1 MVLRATLLALIV
13 AGIAGAAG
21 PAPTP
26 ATDFAACPHL
36 PPGSDVPCS
45 PDGPACDDGD
55 PCTVGD
61 VCRPCT
67 AIVCAST
74 HTCSFDDYSYRYHK
88 QLLQPYHE
96 CRWSQAAAF
105 LAQIEAGA
113 VDVGTTNRKLLRRL
127 ARRVAALQRV
137 PATTTPD
144 DPARKRRFRLATKR
158 MGPAWNALNEAR
170 TTAPGLAMCLYN
182 LLPSWEPPCHS
193 PSPGG
198 SCNG

>member
-1 MVLRATLLALIV
+1 MSLRVALLVVVL
-13 AGIAGAAG
+13 AGAAGAAG
-21 PAPTP
+21 PEPTP
-26 ATDFAACPHL
+26 ATEFAACPQH
-36 PPGSDVPCS
+36 GARFDVQCT

-61 VCRPCT
+61 SCRPCT
-67 AIVCAST
+67 TIVCASDYR
-74 HTCSFDDYSYRYHK
+74 CSFDDYSYRYHK

-127 ARRVAALQRV
+127 ARRVAGLQKV
-137 PATTTPD
+137 AATTTPD

-158 MGPAWNALNEAR
+158 MGPAWNALNEAPS
-170 TTAPGLAMCLYN
+170 TAPGLAMCLYY